1 MITLYNKKFT
11 GTQFDFA
18 TKDNFFE
25 QEFIAIIKWDRII
38 FKRPTL
44 DTTVR
49 IRKAGRLHNTWT
61 FSLTVNNTTSGKYET
76 EQQDDN
82 LIMYL

>member
-49 IRKAGRLHNTWT
+49 IRKASKIFNTWK
-61 FSLTVNNTTSGKYET
+61 FSLAGDNITSGKYEI

>member
-1 MITLYNKKFT
+1 MT

-18 TKDNFFE
+18 TKDEFFE
-25 QEFIAIIKWDRII
+25 QEFIAIVKWDRII
-38 FKRPTL
+38 FRRPTI

-49 IRKAGRLHNTWT
+49 IRRASKIHNTWKL
-61 FSLTVNNTTSGKYET
+61 SLSVNNITSGKYEI